1 MLEYW
6 YKERRTLADFR
17 RGPLG
22 PHMDGFAAHLK
33 RMGYSSGGGVA
44 LLGKCCL
51 FNSFL
56 IEKGV
61 ADCEEINDSLISGFL
76 DSYLENYRSL
86 KPCNCTKR
94 SETEHAVR
102 RLLSYL
108 RETGFMK
115 DAEESA
121 IPEQY
126 RWVLEP
132 YLRYLEKECCSVEK
146 TIQRKRVMVSVFL
159 EGLGKSASPAQMKAL
174 SAEAVEQYLLRHFKE
189 SLENRRSLSSTLR
202 CFLRYCADR
211 KVTACDLSSMVPAV
225 PSYRLASLPR
235 GMEDSALQR
244 MLNAVPKDTPAGLRD
259 YAVMLLMMAYGIRAI
274 SAVKLLLEDINWTS
288 STVRIR
294 ARKGGKEVVVPLLD
308 AVGEAILRY
317 LKIRPETVHREVFM
331 TVRAPVVPLNGGQVS
346 VMVRKY
352 MLGAGVH
359 PHRGGSHTLRHS
371 WAIRALAH
379 DAPIKAIADVLGH
392 RCLNTTFIYAKAD
405 LKMLR
410 QVAMPW
416 PEGR

>member
-6 YKERRTLADFR
+6 YKERRTLVDFR

-33 RMGYSSGGGVA
+33 RSGYSLHGGGT

-51 FNSFL
+51 FNSYL
-56 IEKGV
+56 VENGV
-61 ADCEEINDSLISGFL
+61 TDCEEIDDSLISGFL
-76 DSYLENYRSL
+76 DCYLENYRTL
-86 KPCNCTKR
+86 KPRNCTR
-94 SETEHAVR
+94 ADTECAVR
-102 RLLSYL
+102 RLLRYL

-115 DAEESA
+115 EAEEPA

-132 YLRYLEKECCSVEK
+132 YLRHLDVERHLVEK
-146 TIQRKRVMVSVFL
+146 TIRRKRVMLGVFL
-159 EGLGKSASPAQMKAL
+159 EGLGKIASPAQMKAL
-174 SAEAVEQYLLRHFKE
+174 KAESVEQYLLRHFKE
-189 SLENRRSLSSTLR
+189 SPENRRSLSSTLR

-211 KVTACDLSSMVPAV
+211 KLTTCDLSSMVPSV
-225 PSYRLASLPR
+225 LSYRFASLPR
-235 GMEDSALQR
+235 GLEDSALQR
-244 MLNAVPKDTPAGLRD
+244 MLNAVPKDTPAGVRD
-259 YAVMLLMMAYGIRAI
+259 YAVMLLMMAYGLRAM
-274 SAVKLLLEDINWTS
+274 SAAKLLLEDINWTL

-294 ARKGGKEVVVPLLD
+294 AQKGGKEVVVPLLD

-317 LKIRPETVHREVFM
+317 LKIRPETVYREVFM
-331 TVRAPVVPLNGGQVS
+331 TVRAPVIPLNGSRVS
-346 VMVRKY
+346 VMVRNY
-352 MLGAGVH
+352 MIGAGVH
-359 PHRGGSHTLRHS
+359 PQRGGSHTLRHS

-392 RCLNTTFIYAKAD
+392 RYLNTTFIYAKAD